1 MSGEAAAPIPRWR
14 AGEPVGPLAATLARG
29 GLLAI
34 PTESSYGLAVDPRD
48 AAGVEAI
55 FRLKGRE
62 RGKPLPAVAADRA
75 QIVALG
81 VAADDPGL
89 AWAERIWPAALSVV
103 LPLARP
109 LPASGG
115 ERTIAV
121 RIPAHAGLRALLS
134 GLGHALTA
142 TSANPSGEDP
152 YLDPDAVASWLAAA
166 GADAAL
172 VDGGRLP
179 GGPPSTLVV
188 LRSGAIEVLRPGRI
202 EVAALELS
210 RGDDC

>member
-1 MSGEAAAPIPRWR
+1 VSGEAAAQIPRWR
-14 AGEPVGPLAATLARG
+14 AGEPVEPLAATLARG

-89 AWAERIWPAALSVV
+89 AWAERRWPAALSVV

-152 YLDPDAVASWLAAA
+152 YFDPDAVAGWLAAA
-166 GADAAL
+166 GADATL